1 MSTKLT
7 LTIDKSVID
16 KAKKFAKASGR
27 SLSDIV
33 ESYLKKLVAPL
44 NESDEEVPE
53 ELKELFG
60 SVKIPHDLD
69 EKKAMRDIMFEKHHE

>member
-33 ESYLKKLVAPL
+33 ESYLEKLVAPVE
-44 NESDEEVPE
+44 ESEEEIPE
-53 ELKELFG
+53 EFRG
-60 SVKIPHDLD
+60 VFAVADLNHIQD
-69 EKKAMRDIMFEKHHE
+69 DQATLIEILEEKYKS

>member
-33 ESYLKKLVAPL
+33 ESYLEKLVAPL

-53 ELKELFG
+53 EFKG
-60 SVKIPHDLD
+60 VYKVADLNHITD
-69 EKKAMRDIMFEKHHE
+69 ENSAITEILTEKFSS